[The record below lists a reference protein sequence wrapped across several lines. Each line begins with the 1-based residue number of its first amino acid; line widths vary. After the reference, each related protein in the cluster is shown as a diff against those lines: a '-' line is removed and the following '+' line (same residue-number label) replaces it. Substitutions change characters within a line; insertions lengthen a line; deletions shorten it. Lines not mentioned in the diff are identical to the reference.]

1 MQDILWP
8 QRGQGGDLNYSNP
21 VQNNCVTW
29 ILVQGHSQAVHHIQ
43 PLLCP
48 LSLFSPVAASTLP
61 SLDLTNACVFCTG
74 HPIPLNLHESSRS
87 GLQRLASISN
97 PPPLISSTKHPS
109 VLERPVGSISQVGL
123 WGLSAGD
130 TSQGPAAAP

>member
-1 MQDILWP
+1 M
-8 QRGQGGDLNYSNP
+8 
-21 VQNNCVTW
+21 
-29 ILVQGHSQAVHHIQ
+29 QGHSWAVHHIQ
-43 PLLCP
+43 RLLCP
-48 LSLFSPVAASTLP
+48 LSLSSSVAASTLP
-61 SLDLTNACVFCTG
+61 SLGLANACVLRTG

-123 WGLSAGD
+123 WGVRAGD